1 MHQEQEYN
9 YTGEYHK
16 YKKLGLLTNSSGVT
30 IDRVN
35 QFYFGVK
42 INSKKLNLLCLKRD
56 GIITY
61 HNNNYLVNLS
71 KIDEYLENTYNNI
84 VSQNENEY
92 CPYNYH
98 KIYNIKSISEHYNNM
113 INKIDKFLNYIDM
126 KDELM
131 AMTIRCL
138 FMPNTNKG
146 TFEKL
151 DIEIVSSLNLELYNG
166 TNNYEAC
173 VKLNNVGKPIYIRM
187 NYDDYVSEN
196 SLDLSLDCDKES
208 NNNFEKLYNFI
219 KNKLLMDTPKDFLIN
234 NLTQVCGSYDYA
246 EMLVSSY
253 LEKNQY
259 LYSIDNIASMILWK
273 NNNKMKEYIKYF
285 MERYPNT
292 YNTKDNTVLLN
303 FEGINKFLLNI
314 SEDDVVNFQVK
325 EDINEMYYKSMNT
338 LIYSFELLYKNK

>member
-1 MHQEQEYN
+1 MQQNHEYN

-16 YKKLGLLTNSSGVT
+16 YKKIGLLTNSSGVT

-42 INSKKLNLLCLKRD
+42 INPKKLNLLNLKSD

-71 KIDEYLENTYNNI
+71 KINEYLENVYSTI

-98 KIYNIKSISEHYNNM
+98 KIYNIKSVSQHYDNM
-113 INKIDKFLNYIDM
+113 INKIDNFLNYIDKKNEM
-126 KDELM
+126 M
-131 AMTIRCL
+131 AITIRNI
-138 FMPNTNKG
+138 FMPNTLKG

-166 TNNYEAC
+166 TNSYESC
-173 VKLNNVGKPIYIRM
+173 VKLNKEGKPIYIRM
-187 NYDDYVSEN
+187 NYDNFDSEN
-196 SLDLSLDCDKES
+196 SLNLSLDCDKES

-219 KNKLLMDTPKDFLIN
+219 KFKLLTDTPKEFLVN
-234 NLTQVCGSYDYA
+234 NLTQVCGSQEYA
-246 EMLVSSY
+246 IMLVSSY

-273 NNNKMKEYIKYF
+273 NNNKMIAYKKYF
-285 MERYPNT
+285 IERYNNT
-292 YNTKDNTVLLN
+292 YITNDNVVLLN

-314 SEDDVVNFQVK
+314 TEDDVVNFQVK
-325 EDINEMYYKSMNT
+325 EEINDMYFKSMNM